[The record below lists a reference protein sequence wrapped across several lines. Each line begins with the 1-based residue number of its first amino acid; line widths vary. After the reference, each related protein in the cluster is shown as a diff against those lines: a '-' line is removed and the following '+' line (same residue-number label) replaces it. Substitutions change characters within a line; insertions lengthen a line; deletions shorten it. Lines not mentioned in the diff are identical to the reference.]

1 MVLKETIKLHKEQ
14 RHKSEMHYGFTKEI
28 NKIALNSRD
37 DKRTQSIDLIKTC
50 AYGTSKDL
58 EITID

>member
-50 AYGTSKDL
+50 AYERAK
-58 EITID
+58 I